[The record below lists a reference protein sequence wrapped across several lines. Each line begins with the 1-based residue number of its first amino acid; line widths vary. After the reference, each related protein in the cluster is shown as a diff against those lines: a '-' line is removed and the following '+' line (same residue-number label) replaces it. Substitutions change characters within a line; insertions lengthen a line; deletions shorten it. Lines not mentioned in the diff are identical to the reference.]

1 LTLRLKPSFTKYCVK
16 YLHVPKLFEI
26 CAHTRLAGLPK
37 VAKAGGKR
45 GRPAAAAVLVELIGY
60 IAVTGVVYIGL

>member
-1 LTLRLKPSFTKYCVK
+1 MKPSFPKYYVK
-16 YLHVPKLFEI
+16 YLRVAKLFEN

-60 IAVTGVVYIGL
+60 IAVPGVVYICL